1 MIEFILNTKIISG
14 HNALLELDFS
24 KFKRVSIFTDNNML
38 KIGACDSTIELMKKN
53 NIDYE
58 IFSDIEPDPSFEIVI
73 KCLSKILTFESDT
86 IIAIGGGSVID
97 TAKSVI
103 YFALEINKRMPS
115 SLKKPFFIA
124 VPTTSGTGSEV
135 TSYAVITD
143 KENHQ
148 KVPLLSNK
156 MLPDIA
162 LLDSQFTLTV
172 PPRITAE
179 TGMDV
184 MTHAFESYISVN
196 SSPFTMPYSEYAI
209 IGVFN
214 NISKAVHNGKD
225 VKARIAMHELSCTAG
240 IAFNNAGLGLI
251 HAMAHALGGRFR
263 QPHGRAN
270 AILMPYV
277 IEYNAMHCKKSAAKY
292 AKIITLLNVKN
303 IDDDITASKIL
314 KSLILELNKRIGI
327 NQKITDYGIDKTEF
341 ENAIDEM
348 ASHALKDV
356 CILTNPVKP
365 SLEDVKN
372 LYRNLI

>member
-14 HNALLELDFS
+14 HNALLELDLS
-24 KFKRVSIFTDNNML
+24 KSKRVSIFTDNNML
-38 KIGACDSTIELMKKN
+38 KIGACNTTIELIKKN
-53 NIDYE
+53 NINYE

-103 YFALEINKRMPS
+103 YFALEINKRMS
-115 SLKKPFFIA
+115 NGIKKPFFIA

-143 KENHQ
+143 KETHR
-148 KVPLLSNK
+148 KVPLVSNE

-184 MTHAFESYISVN
+184 MAHAFESYVSIN
-196 SSPFTMPYSEYAI
+196 SSPFTMPYSEYSI

-214 NISKAVHNGKD
+214 NISKAVHNGKEVD
-225 VKARIAMHELSCTAG
+225 ARIAMHEVSCIAG

-270 AILMPYV
+270 AMLMPYV
-277 IEYNAMHCKKSAAKY
+277 IEYNAKHCKKSAAKY

-303 IDDDITASKIL
+303 IDDDITASQIL
-314 KSLILELNKRIGI
+314 KSLILELNKTIGI
-327 NQKITDYGIDKTEF
+327 NNKIYDYGVDKIEF

-348 ASHALKDV
+348 ASNALKDV
-356 CILTNPVKP
+356 CLLTNPVKP
-365 SLEDVKN
+365 SLEDIKNIYKN
-372 LYRNLI
+372 LI

>member
-24 KFKRVSIFTDNNML
+24 KSKRVSIFTDNNML

-115 SLKKPFFIA
+115 GLKNPFFIA

-184 MTHAFESYISVN
+184 MTHAFESYVSVN

-214 NISKAVHNGKD
+214 NISKAVHDGKD
-225 VKARIAMHELSCTAG
+225 INARIAMHELSCTAG

-314 KSLILELNKRIGI
+314 KSLILELNKTIGI
-327 NQKITDYGIDKTEF
+327 NQKITDYGVDKTEF

-348 ASHALKDV
+348 ASNALKDV

>member
-24 KFKRVSIFTDNNML
+24 KSKRVSIFTDNNML

-115 SLKKPFFIA
+115 GLKKPFFIA

-184 MTHAFESYISVN
+184 MTHAFESYVSVN

-214 NISKAVHNGKD
+214 NISKAVHDGKD

-251 HAMAHALGGRFR
+251 HAMAHALGGRFS

-314 KSLILELNKRIGI
+314 KSLILELNKTIGI
-327 NQKITDYGIDKTEF
+327 NEKITDYGVDKTEF

-348 ASHALKDV
+348 ASNALKDV

-365 SLEDVKN
+365 SLEDIKN

>member
-115 SLKKPFFIA
+115 GLKKPFFIA

-184 MTHAFESYISVN
+184 MTHAFESYVSVN

-303 IDDDITASKIL
+303 IDDITASRIL
-314 KSLILELNKRIGI
+314 KSLILELNKTIGI
-327 NQKITDYGIDKTEF
+327 NQKITDYGVDKAEF

-372 LYRNLI
+372 IYRNLI

>member
-115 SLKKPFFIA
+115 GLKKPFFIA

-184 MTHAFESYISVN
+184 MTHAFESYVSVN

-303 IDDDITASKIL
+303 IDDNITASKIL
-314 KSLILELNKRIGI
+314 KSLILELNKTIGI
-327 NQKITDYGIDKTEF
+327 NQKITDYGVDKAEF

-372 LYRNLI
+372 IYRNLI

>member
-24 KFKRVSIFTDNNML
+24 KSKRVSIFTDNNML

-115 SLKKPFFIA
+115 GLKKPFFIA

-184 MTHAFESYISVN
+184 MTHAFESYVSVN

-214 NISKAVHNGKD
+214 NISKAVHDGKD

-251 HAMAHALGGRFR
+251 HAMAHALGGRFS

-277 IEYNAMHCKKSAAKY
+277 IEYNAKHCKKSAAKY

-314 KSLILELNKRIGI
+314 KSLILELNKTIGI
-327 NQKITDYGIDKTEF
+327 NEKITDYGVDKTEF

-348 ASHALKDV
+348 ASNALKDV

>member
-1 MIEFILNTKIISG
+1 MEFILNTKIISG
-14 HNALLELDFS
+14 HNALLELDLS
-24 KFKRVSIFTDNNML
+24 KSKKVSIFTDNNML

-103 YFALEINKRMPS
+103 YFALEMSKRMPNG
-115 SLKKPFFIA
+115 LKKPFFIA

-143 KENHQ
+143 KETHT
-148 KVPLLSNK
+148 KVPLVSNE

-184 MTHAFESYISVN
+184 MTHAFESYVSVN
-196 SSPFTMPYSEYAI
+196 ASAFTMPYSEYAI

-251 HAMAHALGGRFR
+251 HAMAHALGGRFS

-277 IEYNAMHCKKSAAKY
+277 IEYNAKHCKKSAAKY

-314 KSLILELNKRIGI
+314 KSLILELNKTIGI
-327 NQKITDYGIDKTEF
+327 NEKITDYGVDKTEF

>member
-115 SLKKPFFIA
+115 GLKKPFFIA

-184 MTHAFESYISVN
+184 MTHAFESYVSVN

-251 HAMAHALGGRFR
+251 HAMAHALGGRFS

-314 KSLILELNKRIGI
+314 KSLILELNKTIGI
-327 NQKITDYGIDKTEF
+327 NQKITDYGVDKAEF

-372 LYRNLI
+372 IYRNLI

>member
-24 KFKRVSIFTDNNML
+24 KSKRVSIFTDNNML

-115 SLKKPFFIA
+115 DLKKPFFIA

-184 MTHAFESYISVN
+184 MTHAFESYVSVN

-214 NISKAVHNGKD
+214 NISKAVHDGKD

-251 HAMAHALGGRFR
+251 HAMAHALGGRFS

-314 KSLILELNKRIGI
+314 KSLILELNKTIGI
-327 NQKITDYGIDKTEF
+327 NEKITDYGVDKTEF

-348 ASHALKDV
+348 ASNALKDV

-365 SLEDVKN
+365 SLEDIKN

>member
-1 MIEFILNTKIISG
+1 MEFILNTKIISG
-14 HNALLELDFS
+14 HNALLELDLS
-24 KFKRVSIFTDNNML
+24 KSKKVSIFTDNNML

-103 YFALEINKRMPS
+103 YFALEMSKRMPNG
-115 SLKKPFFIA
+115 LKKPFFIA

-143 KENHQ
+143 KETHT
-148 KVPLLSNK
+148 KVPLVSNE

-184 MTHAFESYISVN
+184 MTHAFESYVSVN
-196 SSPFTMPYSEYAI
+196 ASAFTMPYSEYAI

-251 HAMAHALGGRFR
+251 HAMAHALGGRFS

-277 IEYNAMHCKKSAAKY
+277 IEYNAKHCKKSAAKY

-303 IDDDITASKIL
+303 IDDDITASNIL
-314 KSLILELNKRIGI
+314 KSLILELNKTIGI
-327 NQKITDYGIDKTEF
+327 NEKITDYGVDKTEF

>member
-24 KFKRVSIFTDNNML
+24 KSKRVSIFTDNNML

-115 SLKKPFFIA
+115 GLKKPFFIA

-184 MTHAFESYISVN
+184 MTHAFESYVSVN

-214 NISKAVHNGKD
+214 NISKAVHDGKD
-225 VKARIAMHELSCTAG
+225 INARIAMHELSCTAG

-314 KSLILELNKRIGI
+314 KSLILELNKTIGI
-327 NQKITDYGIDKTEF
+327 NQKITDYGVDKTEF

-348 ASHALKDV
+348 ASNALKDV

>member
-115 SLKKPFFIA
+115 GLKKPFFIA

-184 MTHAFESYISVN
+184 MTHAFESYVSVN

-365 SLEDVKN
+365 SFEDVKN

>member
-24 KFKRVSIFTDNNML
+24 KSKRVSIFTDNNML

-115 SLKKPFFIA
+115 DLKKPFFIA

-184 MTHAFESYISVN
+184 MTHAFESYVSVN

-214 NISKAVHNGKD
+214 NISKAVHDGKD

-251 HAMAHALGGRFR
+251 HAMAHALGGRFS

-277 IEYNAMHCKKSAAKY
+277 IEYNAKHCKKSAAKY

-314 KSLILELNKRIGI
+314 KSLILELNKTIGI
-327 NQKITDYGIDKTEF
+327 NHKITDYGVDKTEF

-348 ASHALKDV
+348 ASNALKDV

-365 SLEDVKN
+365 SLEDIKN

>member
-14 HNALLELDFS
+14 NNALLELDLS
-24 KFKRVSIFTDNNML
+24 KSKRVSIFTDNNML
-38 KIGACDSTIELMKKN
+38 KIGACDSTINLLKN
-53 NIDYE
+53 KNINYE

-73 KCLSKILTFESDT
+73 KCLSKILSFDSDT

-103 YFALEINKRMPS
+103 YFALEVNKRMS
-115 SLKKPFFIA
+115 DNLKKPIFIA

-184 MTHAFESYISVN
+184 MVN
-196 SSPFTMPYSEYAI
+196 ASPFTMPYSEHAI
-209 IGVFN
+209 VGVFN

-225 VKARIAMHELSCTAG
+225 IDARIAMHELSCIAG
-240 IAFNNAGLGLI
+240 VAFNNAGLGLI

-270 AILMPYV
+270 AILMPHV
-277 IEYNAMHCKKSAAKY
+277 IEYNAKNCEKSAKKY
-292 AKIITLLNVKN
+292 AKVIDLLNVKN
-303 IDDDITASKIL
+303 IDDVSASCEIL
-314 KSLILELNKRIGI
+314 KHLILELNKNIGI
-327 NQKITDYGIDKTEF
+327 NQKITEYGVDKNEF
-341 ENAIDEM
+341 ENAIEEM
-348 ASHALKDV
+348 ASNALKDV
-356 CILTNPVKP
+356 CLLTNPVKP

-372 LYRNLI
+372 IYRKLI

>member
-24 KFKRVSIFTDNNML
+24 KSKRVSIFTDNNML

-115 SLKKPFFIA
+115 GLKKPFFIA

-184 MTHAFESYISVN
+184 MTHAFESYVSVN

-214 NISKAVHNGKD
+214 NISKAVHDGKD

-251 HAMAHALGGRFR
+251 HAMAHALGGRFS

-277 IEYNAMHCKKSAAKY
+277 IEYNAKHCKKSAAKY

-314 KSLILELNKRIGI
+314 KSLILELNKTIEI
-327 NQKITDYGIDKTEF
+327 NHKITDYGVDKTEF

-348 ASHALKDV
+348 ASNALKDV

-365 SLEDVKN
+365 SLEDIKN

>member
-14 HNALLELDFS
+14 HNALLELDLS
-24 KFKRVSIFTDNNML
+24 KSKRVSIFTDNNML

-58 IFSDIEPDPSFEIVI
+58 FFSDIEPDPSFEIVI

-115 SLKKPFFIA
+115 GLKKPFFIA

-143 KENHQ
+143 KETHR
-148 KVPLLSNK
+148 KVPLVSNE

-184 MTHAFESYISVN
+184 MAHAFESYVSIN
-196 SSPFTMPYSEYAI
+196 SSPFTIPYSEYSI

-214 NISKAVHNGKD
+214 NISKAVHNGKEVD
-225 VKARIAMHELSCTAG
+225 ARIAMHEVSCIAG

-270 AILMPYV
+270 AMLMPYV
-277 IEYNAMHCKKSAAKY
+277 IEYNAKHCKKSAAKY

-303 IDDDITASKIL
+303 IDDDITASQIL
-314 KSLILELNKRIGI
+314 KSLILELNKTIGI
-327 NQKITDYGIDKTEF
+327 NNKIYDYGVDKIEF

-348 ASHALKDV
+348 ASNALKDV
-356 CILTNPVKP
+356 CLLTNPVKP

-372 LYRNLI
+372 IYKNLI

>member
-1 MIEFILNTKIISG
+1 MEFILNTKIISG
-14 HNALLELDFS
+14 HNALLELDLS
-24 KFKRVSIFTDNNML
+24 KSKRVSIFTDNNML
-38 KIGACDSTIELMKKN
+38 KIGACDTTIELIKKN

-103 YFALEINKRMPS
+103 YFALEINKRMS
-115 SLKKPFFIA
+115 SGLKKPFFIA

-143 KENHQ
+143 NKTHT
-148 KVPLLSNK
+148 KVPLVSNE
-156 MLPDIA
+156 MFPDIA

-184 MTHAFESYISVN
+184 MTHAFESYVSIN
-196 SSPFTMPYSEYAI
+196 SSAFTMPYSEYAI

-225 VKARIAMHELSCTAG
+225 ANARIAMHELSCTAG

-251 HAMAHALGGRFR
+251 HAMAHALGGRFS

-277 IEYNAMHCKKSAAKY
+277 IEYNAEHCSKSASKY
-292 AKIITLLNVKN
+292 AKIIRLLNVKN

-314 KSLILELNKRIGI
+314 KSLILELNKAIGI
-327 NQKITDYGIDKTEF
+327 NQKITDYGVDKTEF

-348 ASHALKDV
+348 ASHAVKDV

-365 SLEDVKN
+365 SLEDIKN

>member
-115 SLKKPFFIA
+115 GLKKPFFIA

-184 MTHAFESYISVN
+184 MTHAFESYVSVN

-214 NISKAVHNGKD
+214 NISKAVHDGKD

-277 IEYNAMHCKKSAAKY
+277 IEYNAKHCKKSAAKY
-292 AKIITLLNVKN
+292 AKIISLLNVKN

-314 KSLILELNKRIGI
+314 KALILELNKTIGI
-327 NQKITDYGIDKTEF
+327 NEKITDYGVDKTEF

>member
-24 KFKRVSIFTDNNML
+24 KSKRVSIFTDNNML

-115 SLKKPFFIA
+115 GLKKPFFIA

-184 MTHAFESYISVN
+184 MTHAFESYVSVN

-214 NISKAVHNGKD
+214 NISKAVHDGKD

-251 HAMAHALGGRFR
+251 HAMAHALGGRFS

-277 IEYNAMHCKKSAAKY
+277 IEYNAKHCKKSAAKY

-314 KSLILELNKRIGI
+314 KSLILELNKTIGI
-327 NQKITDYGIDKTEF
+327 NEKITDYGVDKTEF

-348 ASHALKDV
+348 ASNALKDV

-365 SLEDVKN
+365 SLEDIKN

>member
-1 MIEFILNTKIISG
+1 MEFILNTKIISG
-14 HNALLELDFS
+14 HNALLELDLS
-24 KFKRVSIFTDNNML
+24 KSKKVSIFTDNNML

-103 YFALEINKRMPS
+103 YFALEMSKRMPNG
-115 SLKKPFFIA
+115 LKKPLFIA

-143 KENHQ
+143 KETHT
-148 KVPLLSNK
+148 KVPLVSNE

-184 MTHAFESYISVN
+184 MTHAFESYVSVN
-196 SSPFTMPYSEYAI
+196 ASAFTMPYSEYAI

-251 HAMAHALGGRFR
+251 HAMAHALGGRFS

-277 IEYNAMHCKKSAAKY
+277 IEYNAKHCKKSAAKY

-314 KSLILELNKRIGI
+314 KSLILELNKTIGI
-327 NQKITDYGIDKTEF
+327 NHKITDYGVDKTEF

-348 ASHALKDV
+348 ASNALKDV

-365 SLEDVKN
+365 SLEDIKN

>member
-1 MIEFILNTKIISG
+1 MEFILNTKIISG
-14 HNALLELDFS
+14 HNALLELDLS
-24 KFKRVSIFTDNNML
+24 KSKKVSIFTDNNML

-103 YFALEINKRMPS
+103 YFALEMSKRMPNG
-115 SLKKPFFIA
+115 LKKPFFIA

-143 KENHQ
+143 KETHT
-148 KVPLLSNK
+148 KVPLVSNE

-184 MTHAFESYISVN
+184 MTHAFESYVSVN
-196 SSPFTMPYSEYAI
+196 ASAFTMPYSEYAI

-251 HAMAHALGGRFR
+251 HAMAHALGGRFS

-277 IEYNAMHCKKSAAKY
+277 IEYNAKHCKKSAAKY

-303 IDDDITASKIL
+303 IDDDITASQIL
-314 KSLILELNKRIGI
+314 KSLILELNKTIGI
-327 NQKITDYGIDKTEF
+327 NHKITDYGVDKTEF

-365 SLEDVKN
+365 SLEDIKN

>member
-1 MIEFILNTKIISG
+1 
-14 HNALLELDFS
+14 
-24 KFKRVSIFTDNNML
+24 ML

-115 SLKKPFFIA
+115 GLKKPFFIA

-184 MTHAFESYISVN
+184 MTHAFESYVSVN

-214 NISKAVHNGKD
+214 NISKAVHDGKD

-251 HAMAHALGGRFR
+251 HAMAHALGGRFS

-277 IEYNAMHCKKSAAKY
+277 IEYNAKHCKKSAAKY

-314 KSLILELNKRIGI
+314 KSLILELNKTIGI
-327 NQKITDYGIDKTEF
+327 NHKITDYGVDKTEF

-348 ASHALKDV
+348 ASNALKDV

-365 SLEDVKN
+365 SLEDIKN

>member
-24 KFKRVSIFTDNNML
+24 KSKRVSIFTDNNML

-115 SLKKPFFIA
+115 GLKKPFFIA

-172 PPRITAE
+172 HPRITAE

-184 MTHAFESYISVN
+184 MTHAFESYVSIN

-214 NISKAVHNGKD
+214 NISKAVHDGKD

-251 HAMAHALGGRFR
+251 HAMAHALGGRFS

-277 IEYNAMHCKKSAAKY
+277 IEYNAKHCKKSAAKY

-314 KSLILELNKRIGI
+314 KSLILELNKTIGI
-327 NQKITDYGIDKTEF
+327 NEKITDYGVDKTEF

-348 ASHALKDV
+348 ASNALKDV

-365 SLEDVKN
+365 SLEDIKN

>member
-53 NIDYE
+53 NINYE

-115 SLKKPFFIA
+115 GLKKPFFIA

-184 MTHAFESYISVN
+184 MTHAFESYVSVN

-314 KSLILELNKRIGI
+314 KSLILELNKTIGI
-327 NQKITDYGIDKTEF
+327 NQKITDYGVDKAEF

-365 SLEDVKN
+365 SLEDIKN

>member
-24 KFKRVSIFTDNNML
+24 KSKRVSIFTDNNML

-115 SLKKPFFIA
+115 GLKKPFFIA

-184 MTHAFESYISVN
+184 MTHAFESYVSVN

-214 NISKAVHNGKD
+214 NISKAVHDGKD

-251 HAMAHALGGRFR
+251 HAMAHALGGRFS

-277 IEYNAMHCKKSAAKY
+277 IEYNAKHCKKSAAKY

-303 IDDDITASKIL
+303 IDDDITASQIL
-314 KSLILELNKRIGI
+314 KSLILELNKTIEI
-327 NQKITDYGIDKTEF
+327 NHKITDYGVDKTEF

-365 SLEDVKN
+365 SLEDIKN

>member
-115 SLKKPFFIA
+115 GLKKPFFIA

-156 MLPDIA
+156 MLPNIA

-184 MTHAFESYISVN
+184 MTHAFESYVSVN

-214 NISKAVHNGKD
+214 NISKAVHDGKD
-225 VKARIAMHELSCTAG
+225 VNARIAMHELSCTAG

-314 KSLILELNKRIGI
+314 KALILELNKTIGI
-327 NQKITDYGIDKTEF
+327 NEKITDYGVDKTEF

>member
-14 HNALLELDFS
+14 NNALLELDLS
-24 KFKRVSIFTDNNML
+24 KSKRVSIFTDNNML
-38 KIGACDSTIELMKKN
+38 KIGACDSTINLLKN
-53 NIDYE
+53 KNINYE

-73 KCLSKILTFESDT
+73 KCLSKILSFDSDT

-103 YFALEINKRMPS
+103 YFALEVNKRMS
-115 SLKKPFFIA
+115 DNLKKPIFIA

-135 TSYAVITD
+135 TSYAIITD
-143 KENHQ
+143 KETHR
-148 KVPLLSNK
+148 KVPLVSNE

-162 LLDSQFTLTV
+162 LLDPQFTMTV

-184 MTHAFESYISVN
+184 MAHAFESYVSVN
-196 SSPFTMPYSEYAI
+196 ASPFTMPYSEHAI
-209 IGVFN
+209 VGVFN

-225 VKARIAMHELSCTAG
+225 IDARIAMHELSCIAG
-240 IAFNNAGLGLI
+240 VAFNNAGLGLI
-251 HAMAHALGGRFR
+251 HAMAHSLGGRFR

-277 IEYNAMHCKKSAAKY
+277 IEYNAKNCEKSAKKY
-292 AKIITLLNVKN
+292 AKVIDLLNVKN
-303 IDDDITASKIL
+303 IDDVSASCEIL
-314 KSLILELNKRIGI
+314 KHLILELNKNIGI
-327 NQKITDYGIDKTEF
+327 NQKITEYGVDKNEF
-341 ENAIDEM
+341 ENAIEEM
-348 ASHALKDV
+348 ASNALKDV
-356 CILTNPVKP
+356 CLLTNPVKP

-372 LYRNLI
+372 IYRKLI

>member
-115 SLKKPFFIA
+115 GLKKPFFIA

-184 MTHAFESYISVN
+184 MTHAFESYVSVN

-277 IEYNAMHCKKSAAKY
+277 IEYNAIHCKKSAAKY

-314 KSLILELNKRIGI
+314 KSLILELNKTIGI
-327 NQKITDYGIDKTEF
+327 NQKITDYGVDKAEF

-372 LYRNLI
+372 IYRNLI